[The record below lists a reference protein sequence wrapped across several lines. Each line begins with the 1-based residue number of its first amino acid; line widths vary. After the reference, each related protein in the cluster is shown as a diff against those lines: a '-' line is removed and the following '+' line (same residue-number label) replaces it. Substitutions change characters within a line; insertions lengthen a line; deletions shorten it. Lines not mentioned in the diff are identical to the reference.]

1 MCGLLGVPPSNGV
14 IPQSP
19 MHTKSLATLKY
30 QVTSLTSHHSLLS
43 FQWVL
48 RDQRSLSLQLLRN
61 RLVATARKSIK
72 TNASLGQLYNNMQE
86 AYHHMQTPLVYQQ
99 PQVRTLYFFFFF
111 PIIEQGVITKSSFFL
126 LIGFKR
132 TKRINN
138 PSNYI
143 HRKPQRSSWWNAI
156 RYRERDWWFV
166 TSGSQRAAC
175 KQPPSVHNGRRMRCC
190 YAYP

>member
-1 MCGLLGVPPSNGV
+1 MVIIIIADLNVWSTWSPSIKWCHSSISNAHQELSNSQVSGN
-14 IPQSP
+14 ITHQSPQSF
-19 MHTKSLATLKY
+19 Y
-30 QVTSLTSHHSLLS
+30 LS
-43 FQWVL
+43 GY
-48 RDQRSLSLQLLRN
+48 QRSLFLQLLRN

-72 TNASLGQLYNNMQE
+72 KNASLGQLYNNMQE

-143 HRKPQRSSWWNAI
+143 HRKPQRSS
-156 RYRERDWWFV
+156 
-166 TSGSQRAAC
+166 
-175 KQPPSVHNGRRMRCC
+175 
-190 YAYP
+190 